1 MKPNILKFKYRPKQF
16 KPFLYGGIVG
26 IAMGLIYMIFFSELT
41 SIFFVLYGLLMLSN
55 YFYSKNISYV
65 ILDDK
70 GIKVNRFFPIRF
82 KWEDY
87 EGLRFYVVDIRV
99 LSKQKTI
106 HINKEFLNQVDIEII
121 EEELKSRLP
130 KKIAAKNTR

>member
-1 MKPNILKFKYRPKQF
+1 MKFKYRPKQF

-26 IAMGLIYMIFFSELT
+26 IAMGLIYMIFDTGFT
-41 SIFFVLYGLLMLSN
+41 SKFFVLYGLIMLFN
-55 YFYSKNISYV
+55 FFYSENTPYV
-65 ILDDK
+65 ILDEK
-70 GIKVNRFFPIRF
+70 GIKVNRLFSKRI

-87 EGLRFYVVDIRV
+87 EGLRFYVGDIRV

-106 HINKEFLNQVDIEII
+106 HINKEFLNQVDIEAI

-130 KKIAAKNTR
+130 HRKAS